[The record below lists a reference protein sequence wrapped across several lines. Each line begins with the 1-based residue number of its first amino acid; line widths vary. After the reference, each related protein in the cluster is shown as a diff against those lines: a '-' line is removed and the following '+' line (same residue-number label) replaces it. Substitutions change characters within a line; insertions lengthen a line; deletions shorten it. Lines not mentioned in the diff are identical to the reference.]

1 MLSVIRKT
9 RSSKINKVICN
20 FINKKHI
27 VNNGVDDSV
36 GDSVDNSMRIMD
48 TSGMFNPCPR
58 DVCYCY
64 DLIMCPEKTFIT
76 SKLIEN
82 AEKCKKEYFMMQELS
97 EMFDNI

>member
-9 RSSKINKVICN
+9 RSSKINKVICT

-27 VNNGVDDSV
+27 VNNDVNYSVDDT
-36 GDSVDNSMRIMD
+36 MRIMD

-58 DVCYCY
+58 DICYCY
-64 DLIMCPEKTFIT
+64 DLIMRPEKTFIT

-97 EMFDNI
+97 EMFYNK

>member
-27 VNNGVDDSV
+27 INSDVNYHVDDTT
-36 GDSVDNSMRIMD
+36 RIMH

-58 DVCYCY
+58 DICYCY

-82 AEKCKKEYFMMQELS
+82 AEKCKEEYFTKQELS
-97 EMFDNI
+97 KIFDNR

>member
-9 RSSKINKVICN
+9 RSSKINKVIYN

-27 VNNGVDDSV
+27 VNNYVDDT
-36 GDSVDNSMRIMD
+36 DDDTKRIMH

-58 DVCYCY
+58 DICYCY
-64 DLIMCPEKTFIT
+64 DLIMRPEKTFIT
-76 SKLIEN
+76 LKLIEN

-97 EMFDNI
+97 EMFDNR